1 MTCQSQWSSICR
13 FTCNNFLLFVGPGT
27 PVLGGIPWFK
37 IETADTEDTQVTLF
51 TVIEDSNTEVADHSH
66 ILVNS
71 VQSCVQL

>member
-1 MTCQSQWSSICR
+1 M
-13 FTCNNFLLFVGPGT
+13 
-27 PVLGGIPWFK
+27 LGGIPWFK